1 MGRSAVKWG
10 GMRKRCRT
18 KVVSLGGLGVTI
30 VHAQPL
36 ALTLGQ
42 TQRSGMQPGFN
53 KEMTGNSMPRYEMHC
68 RKFCTGKD

>member
-1 MGRSAVKWG
+1 MGSNYFMGRSAVKWG

-36 ALTLGQ
+36 ALNLGQ
-42 TQRSGMQPGFN
+42 TQAAF
-53 KEMTGNSMPRYEMHC
+53 GNVIR
-68 RKFCTGKD
+68 F